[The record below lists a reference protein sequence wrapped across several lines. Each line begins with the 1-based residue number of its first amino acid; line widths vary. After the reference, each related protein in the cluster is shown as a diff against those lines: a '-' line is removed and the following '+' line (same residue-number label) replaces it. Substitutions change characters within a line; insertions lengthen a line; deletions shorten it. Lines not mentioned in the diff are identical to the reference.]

1 MTMEM
6 DQRVGPHSDEEWEEI
21 EEAATEKAV
30 AAVRRIAEEAASFDD
45 RIAPGA
51 VGNIVEEV
59 IHELVRLLRDI

>member
-1 MTMEM
+1 MTMAI

-30 AAVRRIAEEAASFDD
+30 AAVVRIAEEAASFDD
-45 RIAPGA
+45 QIAPGA

-59 IHELVRLLRDI
+59 IFELVKLLRDV